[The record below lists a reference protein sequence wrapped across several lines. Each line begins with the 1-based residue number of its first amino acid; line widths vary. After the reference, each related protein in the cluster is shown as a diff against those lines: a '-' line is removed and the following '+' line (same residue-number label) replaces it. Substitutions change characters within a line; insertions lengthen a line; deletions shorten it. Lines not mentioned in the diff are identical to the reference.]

1 MEKNMKKNICICV
14 TWSLCCTPETHTPQI
29 NYTLTF
35 FDFFKIKKNLKNKTV
50 PRGRHALT
58 NSFNYLLGR
67 CALQCS
73 FILSVSSTYCNT
85 LSNTVQPG
93 ACCRSLSRVQHS
105 STPWT
110 AARQASLSFNIS
122 WSCSNSCA
130 LSQWCHPTISSS
142 VAPFSSCLQ
151 SFPAS
156 GSFLMSQLFASSG
169 QSIGASESVLP
180 MNIQGWFPLGM
191 TGLISLQSKG
201 LSRVFSNITKSS
213 NSSMLSLLYGPT
225 LKSIRLLE
233 KP

>member
-142 VAPFSSCLQ
+142 VAPFSSHPL
-151 SFPAS
+151 SFPAL
-156 GSFLMSQLFASSG
+156 GS
-169 QSIGASESVLP
+169 
-180 MNIQGWFPLGM
+180 
-191 TGLISLQSKG
+191 LIYIKFFQ
-201 LSRVFSNITKSS
+201 F
-213 NSSMLSLLYGPT
+213 
-225 LKSIRLLE
+225 
-233 KP
+233 